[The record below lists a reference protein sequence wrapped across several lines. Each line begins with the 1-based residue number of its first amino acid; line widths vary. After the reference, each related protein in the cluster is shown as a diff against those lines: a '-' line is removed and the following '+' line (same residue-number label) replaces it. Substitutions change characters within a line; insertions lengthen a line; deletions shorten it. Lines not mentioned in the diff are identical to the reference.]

1 MDDHLLTPNSRLL
14 LFSAFLNTIPVG
26 YLNVVPLVYL
36 AEIGYDPAT
45 IGLIY
50 SVSAVALTVGL
61 IPLGLLADR
70 YGKKKLLI
78 AGTFLPCVAYAIFG
92 LTLDPL
98 LLIIASIV
106 GGIGFAGG
114 LSGAIVNPTLIP
126 MLASSASDN
135 RRSTVFGVLLSAWD
149 VALTLGAALSFLPSL
164 FSIIFGQGERT
175 AHFESYFIMVGV
187 AAVSVIPLLF
197 VKEQSNNAEVKI
209 SLSNGPAP
217 QSTEGKRSFFSGVGS
232 WPTIA
237 KFSTVFAF
245 TGFGLSLV
253 QLLPTWYTMR
263 FGVSETVVGLW
274 IAVANLA
281 TIVSIP
287 LIPMLVSRRGTV
299 STIIVTGVIGALA
312 LGLMPFT
319 SVFETASILFIIRCT
334 ASGLSWAVLQSYMMG
349 VVGERG
355 RGTMVGFSYTTWGV
369 GLSLG
374 VFIGGEFLGLG
385 LLNLPFVAAITSY
398 LISFAA
404 LLVFFR
410 KIKPPEELSRYSLTR
425 MTE

>member
-1 MDDHLLTPNSRLL
+1 MDDRLLTPNSTLL
-14 LFSAFLNTIPVG
+14 LLSAFLNTIPVG

-50 SVSAVALTVGL
+50 SVSAVALTMGL
-61 IPLGLLADR
+61 IPFGLLADR
-70 YGKKKLLI
+70 YGKKKLMI
-78 AGTFLPCVAYAIFG
+78 AGTFLPCIAYAIFG

-114 LSGAIVNPTLIP
+114 LSGAIVNPTFIP
-126 MLASSASDN
+126 MLASSTSDK
-135 RRSTVFGVLLSAWD
+135 RRSTIFGVLLSAWD
-149 VALTLGAALSFLPSL
+149 VALTIGAALSFLPSL
-164 FSIIFGQGERT
+164 FSSSFGHTERT

-197 VKEQSNNAEVKI
+197 VKEARNDAELKVP
-209 SLSNGPAP
+209 LSNGPTP
-217 QSTEGKRSFFSGVGS
+217 QVTREKKSFFSGVGS
-232 WPTIA
+232 WSTIA

-263 FGVSETVVGLW
+263 FGASEISVGFW

-287 LIPMLVSRRGTV
+287 LIPMLVRRGGTV
-299 STIIVTGVIGALA
+299 STIIGTVVVGTLALA
-312 LGLMPFT
+312 LMPFT
-319 SVFETASILFIIRCT
+319 STFEMASVLFTLRSVV
-334 ASGLSWAVLQSYMMG
+334 AGLSWAVLQSYMMG
-349 VVGERG
+349 VVGEMERA
-355 RGTMVGFSYTTWGV
+355 TMVGFAYTAWGM

-385 LLNLPFVAAITSY
+385 LLNLPFVAAIASY
-398 LISFAA
+398 LISAA
-404 LLVFFR
+404 TLLVFFR
-410 KIKPPEELSRYSLTR
+410 KIKPPEELDRFSLTR
-425 MTE
+425 VTE